1 MLDLLLIWGLRGI
14 FGTITQENDKKKCFR
29 YFKGSEINE

>member
-14 FGTITQENDKKKCFR
+14 FGTITQENNKKKRQCL
-29 YFKGSEINE
+29 